1 MDNAETEDVSESGP
15 MPVQMLEQHGIA
27 SGDVK
32 KLIEAGLHSIE
43 AILF

>member
-1 MDNAETEDVSESGP
+1 MENARTEIVDESGP
-15 MPVQMLEQHGIA
+15 MPVCMLEQHGIS

-32 KLIEAGLHSIE
+32 KLVEAGLHSIE